1 MNMPGFNAEASL
13 YRPSHQ
19 YPTAE
24 AFDGASQIVPQL
36 TGLRCLLSP
45 LSQYFCHQLKG
56 VAYTRCLCSLCGGAL
71 YGGFCFF
78 DTLQQPP

>member
-1 MNMPGFNAEASL
+1 MSMPGFNAEASL

-19 YPTAE
+19 YRTAE

-45 LSQYFCHQLKG
+45 LSQYFCHQL
-56 VAYTRCLCSLCGGAL
+56 
-71 YGGFCFF
+71 
-78 DTLQQPP
+78 